1 MKSLHDVDTETYE
14 KKEDSESGIVVYIK
28 ANILPNNEDFKRY
41 KTEYINDLIDSYR
54 HYGKQNGEFQKL
66 NTIL

>member
-28 ANILPNNEDFKRY
+28 ANILPNNEDL
-41 KTEYINDLIDSYR
+41 NDI
-54 HYGKQNGEFQKL
+54 KL
-66 NTIL
+66 NI